1 MGIDITRFK
10 VVYNNRVLRALALM
24 QVVIDD
30 IDEDLSEFAWHSPTI
45 LEIIVIDE
53 DGYIKVVRDEAKE
66 FQFLT
71 A

>member
-24 QVVIDD
+24 QVVIDNM
-30 IDEDLSEFAWHSPTI
+30 DEDLHNFAWHSPTM

-53 DGYIKVVRDEAKE
+53 DGYIRVVRDKAEK

>member
-1 MGIDITRFK
+1 MGIDISRFK

-24 QVVIDD
+24 QVVIDNM
-30 IDEDLSEFAWHSPTI
+30 DEDLNDFAWHSPTM

-53 DGYIKVVRDEAKE
+53 DGYIKVVRDEAKK